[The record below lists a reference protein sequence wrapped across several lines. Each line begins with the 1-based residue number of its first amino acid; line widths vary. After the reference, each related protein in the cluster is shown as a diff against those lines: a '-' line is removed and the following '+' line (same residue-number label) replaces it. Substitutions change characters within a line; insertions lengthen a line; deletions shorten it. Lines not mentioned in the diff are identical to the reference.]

1 MVKSSSYIDL
11 TSPINLPSGLCIAP
25 MTSNDLEAVVALEQ
39 KNSAALWRLRSFELA
54 LNAERCNWVVYSD
67 TDLVGF
73 ICASQVLDE
82 LHILNLS
89 VAQSHRGQGLATA
102 MIKHL
107 CVIHQDLPI
116 RMIFLEVRESNKP
129 AQKLYRKLGFK
140 LDGVRRGYYQCQ
152 RGIRE
157 DALLMSREF

>member
-1 MVKSSSYIDL
+1 MVQPQVYVDL
-11 TSPINLPSGLCIAP
+11 TSPLNLVEGLHITP
-25 MTSNDLEAVVALEQ
+25 MFKDDLDAVVELEQ
-39 KNSAALWRLRSFELA
+39 QNAVAPWRLRSFELA
-54 LNAERCNWVVYSD
+54 LNAKHCNWVICSEAE
-67 TDLVGF
+67 LIGF

-89 VAQSHRGQGLATA
+89 VAQTHRGQGLATA

-107 CVIHQDLPI
+107 CTIHQDVPI

-140 LDGVRRGYYQCQ
+140 LDGVRKGYYQCA